1 MYEEEELD
9 GQAPGPYDDRLKKE
23 KDKDE
28 LIAQIQAVLDA
39 GHSVENENSLIGLM
53 QSQRRLLLDIATQTF
68 INKPN
73 NPKLLDSIN
82 TILAQMEKTVR
93 DNRKERLKD
102 RELEDNKA
110 NFATFVNAL
119 NEISAGRIKMPDYG
133 DMAIVLDP
141 LAPVIQFDDDPDNEI
156 KDEEFVQ
163 GRQILDSNQIKES
176 FEIDE
181 ETPIRLQEEDSEEG
195 EFDPEM

>member
-1 MYEEEELD
+1 MYDDDNMD
-9 GQAPGPYDDRLKKE
+9 GQAPGPIDDRLQKE
-23 KDKDE
+23 KDKDA
-28 LIAQIQAVLDA
+28 LIAQIQAVLDG

-68 INKPN
+68 ISKPN

-110 NFATFVNAL
+110 NFSTFVNAL

-133 DMAIVLDP
+133 DMAIILDP
-141 LAPVIQFDDDPDNEI
+141 LAPVVDLSDDPDSEI
-156 KDEEFVQ
+156 REEEYVQ

-181 ETPIRLQEEDSEEG
+181 ETPVKLADEDSED
-195 EFDPEM
+195 EFDPDM

>member
-1 MYEEEELD
+1 MYDDDNMD
-9 GQAPGPYDDRLKKE
+9 GQAPGPIDDRLQKE
-23 KDKDE
+23 KDKDA
-28 LIAQIQAVLDA
+28 LIAQIQAVLDG

-110 NFATFVNAL
+110 NFSTFVNAL

-133 DMAIVLDP
+133 DMAIILDP
-141 LAPVIQFDDDPDNEI
+141 LAPVVDLSDDPDSEI
-156 KDEEFVQ
+156 REEEYVQ

-181 ETPIRLQEEDSEEG
+181 ETPVKLADEDSED
-195 EFDPEM
+195 EFDPDM